1 MHHPD
6 AQDDLPELFAASGLS
21 CNWSD
26 RQASMVRWF
35 GSAAITSITA
45 RHPSYPLGSLNGS
58 DDSMR
63 LNGGTNSQPS
73 HPYTAPEPELGGSG
87 ATELWRT

>member
-1 MHHPD
+1 MIT
-6 AQDDLPELFAASGLS
+6 
-21 CNWSD
+21 
-26 RQASMVRWF
+26 WF

-73 HPYTAPEPELGGSG
+73 HPYTAPEPEFGGQ
-87 ATELWRT
+87 WRNGTLADITKAEGVPEWHP